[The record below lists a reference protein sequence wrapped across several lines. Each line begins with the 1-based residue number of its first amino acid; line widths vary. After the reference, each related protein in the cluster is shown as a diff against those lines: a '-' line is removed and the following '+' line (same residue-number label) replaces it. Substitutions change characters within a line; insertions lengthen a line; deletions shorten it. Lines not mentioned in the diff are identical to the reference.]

1 MNIITMEYEELF
13 SNNEPDIYSSDDEE
27 EPYLV
32 VNQRFENWQL
42 FEIALEKYQKQQ

>member
-1 MNIITMEYEELF
+1 MEYKELF

-32 VNQRFENWQL
+32 L
-42 FEIALEKYQKQQ
+42 IKGLKIGSYLK